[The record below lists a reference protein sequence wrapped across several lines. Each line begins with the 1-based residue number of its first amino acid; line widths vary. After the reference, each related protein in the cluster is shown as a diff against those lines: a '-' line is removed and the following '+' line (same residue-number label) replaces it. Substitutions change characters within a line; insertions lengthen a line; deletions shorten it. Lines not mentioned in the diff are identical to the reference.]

1 MLTINIQD
9 SAETLFPSYYLF
21 QVRLCLKIQF
31 AEDDDPSEHR
41 EDNDSQQFN
50 YLKTRESI
58 YKEAA
63 VRSYPAKRENS
74 SCSRCGQKCL
84 FNLLPSNCGLRK
96 SVYSRGL
103 QCNHTANCRVE
114 PLFFYK
120 TNERRWKSN
129 ISLVQGNARTSLQR
143 RVDVSLLGDW
153 PPKKNKKNRTTVH
166 LANDARAP
174 SKAVGVMD
182 RMRR

>member
-1 MLTINIQD
+1 MKYIHFIQNHNGKNEYSPHLSFFSAVWTRTRWAHNKCSTMLTINIQD
-9 SAETLFPSYYLF
+9 GAETLFPSYYLF

-41 EDNDSQQFN
+41 EDNGSQQFN

-114 PLFFYK
+114 PLFFIK
-120 TNERRWKSN
+120 QMKGDEK
-129 ISLVQGNARTSLQR
+129 ATS
-143 RVDVSLLGDW
+143 V
-153 PPKKNKKNRTTVH
+153 
-166 LANDARAP
+166 
-174 SKAVGVMD
+174 
-182 RMRR
+182 